1 MHIFTV
7 IYVLLSLKFG
17 FIYKDQFTIL
27 GFISCRPISC
37 IYKTSFKLWG
47 FFFPGLAN
55 SSERNAQL
63 Q

>member
-37 IYKTSFKLWG
+37 IYKTSFKLWV
-47 FFFPGLAN
+47 FFPGLAN